1 MSFQSIRRS
10 ANPLSLSRNPGID
23 DCRNLFEVFRVSCRQ
38 HGMMHEN
45 NARDHRVA
53 NLYSPASP
61 FARCHQTCGHPRSRN
76 VERKN
81 ALVDCVQESF
91 ERRSKLQPFL
101 ARLHDLQPATVPRSF
116 CPPDLPPALFGNTRR
131 TSESSIFEE
140 HIRQATASSQFAK
153 YERLGMLQC
162 MDSGF
167 ASHSR
172 KIVQEF
178 IQGLPALDIVQ

>member
-38 HGMMHEN
+38 HGMMHEH

-101 ARLHDLQPATVPRSF
+101 ARLHDLQPATVPVLFARQTCLRHCLAIHVGQVSLQFSRNTFVKQQPHRNSLSTSDLACSSAWTAASRVTVGKSSKNSF
-116 CPPDLPPALFGNTRR
+116 KVCPP
-131 TSESSIFEE
+131 SI
-140 HIRQATASSQFAK
+140 
-153 YERLGMLQC
+153 
-162 MDSGF
+162 
-167 ASHSR
+167 
-172 KIVQEF
+172 
-178 IQGLPALDIVQ
+178 